1 MTRAADAAPHDRLSG
16 HEAHGLVAA
25 WHLPAGS
32 ERPDLS
38 VELPDCDLRIVVA
51 AGRLLASAGAG
62 ARGYLHRHASGRTHH
77 LETGAGEDLEPL
89 VLLHGGAGGGANWFA
104 VLEALARRRRVLAPD
119 LPGFGLSTRIAAGT
133 PLGRHAAR
141 RVASWLRGIGVRR
154 FALAGTS
161 FGGLVAAHL
170 AARRDVSVTRLVLV
184 DSAGLGRAVHP
195 FLRLA
200 STALIRPAVGL
211 TTRRGA
217 RAVFRG
223 LMVHRAGAIPA
234 PRRDAL
240 LDYIH
245 ACGEAGVD
253 RMVAGALQHFVGLT
267 GQRERAD
274 LYVLPEV
281 ECPVLAVSGEHDAI
295 FPARHARRL
304 ARRLEDAGACVIP
317 GAGHSPM
324 WETPD
329 ALVDAMRPF
338 LEARVPAE
346 GIPCP

>member
-1 MTRAADAAPHDRLSG
+1 MNG
-16 HEAHGLVAA
+16 HEAHGLVAV

-38 VELPDCDLRIVVA
+38 VDLAPREACIVAA
-51 AGRLLASAGAG
+51 AGRLLATAGAG
-62 ARGYLHRHASGRTHH
+62 ARGYFHRHASGRTHH
-77 LETGAGEDLEPL
+77 MESGSGEDLEPL

-104 VLEALARRRRVLAPD
+104 VLAALARRRRVLAPD
-119 LPGFGLSTRIAAGT
+119 LPGFGLSTPIPAGT
-133 PLGRHAAR
+133 PLGRHVAR

-170 AARRDVSVTRLVLV
+170 AARRDVRVSRLALI

-200 STALIRPAVGL
+200 ATALIRPAVGV

-223 LMVHRAGAIPA
+223 LMVHEAATIPA
-234 PRRDAL
+234 ERREAL
-240 LDYIH
+240 LEYIH

-253 RMVAGALQHFVGLT
+253 RMVAGALPHFVGWT

-281 ECPVLAVSGEHDAI
+281 DCPVLAVSGEHDAI

-304 ARRLEDAGACVIP
+304 PRRIEDAGARVIP
-317 GAGHSPM
+317 DAGHSPM
-324 WETPD
+324 WEAPD
-329 ALVDAMRPF
+329 ALVDAVRDF
-338 LEARVPAE
+338 LEVPVPREAVA
-346 GIPCP
+346 CP